1 MGDPYL
7 ASLGDIGNALDMF
20 IAEADL
26 APEAS
31 VEASSITR

>member
-7 ASLGDIGNALDMF
+7 ASFGDIGNALDMF
-20 IAEADL
+20 ITEADL

-31 VEASSITR
+31 VETSSITR